1 MAVDEALMV
10 EWIPVMILIGAAGA
24 FIGINVILSNLLG
37 EDRPLQSKL
46 SPYESGNEPEH
57 PAQQNVSIHYGL
69 VAVLFILF
77 DIEVIF
83 MYPWAMTIAE
93 DVVVWPAMGSI
104 GLFVG
109 ILGVGYFYA
118 WREGVFEWT

>member
-1 MAVDEALMV
+1 MIVDDSLMI
-10 EWIPVMILIGAAGA
+10 EWLPVMILIGAAGIFVA
-24 FIGINVILSNLLG
+24 INSILSNLLG
-37 EDRPLQSKL
+37 EDRPLYSKL

-57 PAQQNVSIHYGL
+57 PAQQNISIHYGL

-93 DVVVWPAMGSI
+93 SKVVWAPMGTI
-104 GLFVG
+104 GLFVT
-109 ILGVGYFYA
+109 ILAVGYFYA

>member
-1 MAVDEALMV
+1 MIK
-10 EWIPVMILIGAAGA
+10 WIPVFILTGAAA
-24 FIGINVILSNLLG
+24 TFVLINVILSNLLG
-37 EDRPLQSKL
+37 EDRPHYSKL

-77 DIEVIF
+77 DIEIIF

-93 DVVVWPAMGSI
+93 QKVVWQSMGAI

-109 ILGVGYFYA
+109 ILAVGYFYA
-118 WREGVFEWT
+118 WREGIFEWK